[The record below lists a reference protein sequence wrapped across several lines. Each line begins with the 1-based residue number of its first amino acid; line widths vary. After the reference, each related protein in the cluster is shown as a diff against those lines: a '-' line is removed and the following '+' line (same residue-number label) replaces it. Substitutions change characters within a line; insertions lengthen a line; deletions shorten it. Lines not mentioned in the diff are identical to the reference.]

1 MKRGRLL
8 AWVVCLG
15 LAGASVAGTG
25 CNSEP
30 ALDVAPNV
38 DLSQF
43 QGKWY
48 EIARL
53 PRTTQTNCFGT
64 TAFYTQSADGSLSLV
79 NQCNEGA
86 SDGPLTTQAMTAT
99 VPDTNVPAKLA
110 LDVGGFSGDY
120 WILEVGPNYEYA
132 VVGHPSRLY
141 LWILSR
147 TASLDTGTLS
157 GIVSRAQNNQF
168 DTSKLEFTPQPP
180 EGERDTLSTPEGPV
194 PPAVHTGCSTAFRGT
209 RHGSGG
215 AWFLGLVGAAMG
227 LGVWRRRARAL
238 RGRAGFRHSRL
249 PARANFVFDG
259 PASGLRAIGSGAK
272 SCGST
277 CGAPTASAAGVHSG
291 APGTSLQQRKP
302 TK

>member
-1 MKRGRLL
+1 MKRGVLL
-8 AWVVCLG
+8 VF
-15 LAGASVAGTG
+15 VAYVGFAAAG

-30 ALDVAPNV
+30 ALDVAPHV

-64 TAFYTQSADGSLSLV
+64 TAFYTQSTDGSLSFV

-86 SDGPLTTQAMTAT
+86 ADGPLTTQAMTAT
-99 VPDTNVPAKLA
+99 VPDSNEPAKLA

-120 WILEVGPNYEYA
+120 WILEVGANYEYA

-147 TASLDTGTLS
+147 TATLDPGTLS

-168 DTSKLEFTPQPP
+168 DTTKLEFTPQPP
-180 EGERDTLSTPEGPV
+180 EGERDMLGTPEGPV
-194 PPAVHTGCSTAFRGT
+194 PPPVHTGCSTALRGT
-209 RHGSGG
+209 THGRGG
-215 AWFLGLVGAAMG
+215 AWFVGLLLALAG
-227 LGVWRRRARAL
+227 LGVWRRRTHASRERA
-238 RGRAGFRHSRL
+238 A
-249 PARANFVFDG
+249 
-259 PASGLRAIGSGAK
+259 
-272 SCGST
+272 
-277 CGAPTASAAGVHSG
+277 
-291 APGTSLQQRKP
+291 
-302 TK
+302 

>member
-1 MKRGRLL
+1 MKRGWAL
-8 AWVVCLG
+8 ALAACVVCAG
-15 LAGASVAGTG
+15 GASTG
-25 CNSEP
+25 CNGDP

-64 TAFYTQSADGSLSLV
+64 TAFYTMGSDGSLSFV

-86 SDGPLTTQAMTAT
+86 ADGPLNTQAMTAT
-99 VPDTNVPAKLA
+99 VPNGNQPAKLA
-110 LDVGGFSGDY
+110 LQVGSFSGDY
-120 WILEVGPNYEYA
+120 WILEVGSNYEYA

-147 TASLDTGTLS
+147 TATLDTTTLS

-180 EGERDTLSTPEGPV
+180 EGERDTMSTPVGPV
-194 PPAVHTGCSTAFRGT
+194 PPAVTTGCSVGGVGGRSAGDRIA
-209 RHGSGG
+209 GG
-215 AWFLGLVGAAMG
+215 AWAAIAVLALGFTV
-227 LGVWRRRARAL
+227 RRRRE
-238 RGRAGFRHSRL
+238 
-249 PARANFVFDG
+249 
-259 PASGLRAIGSGAK
+259 
-272 SCGST
+272 
-277 CGAPTASAAGVHSG
+277 TAAV
-291 APGTSLQQRKP
+291 
-302 TK
+302 

>member
-1 MKRGRLL
+1 MKRGWAL
-8 AWVVCLG
+8 ALAACVVC
-15 LAGASVAGTG
+15 AGAASTS

-64 TAFYTQSADGSLSLV
+64 TAFYTMASDGSLSFV

-86 SDGPLTTQAMTAT
+86 ADGPLNTQAMTAT
-99 VPDTNVPAKLA
+99 VPDSNQPAKLA
-110 LDVGGFSGDY
+110 LQVGSFSGDY

-147 TASLDTGTLS
+147 TATLDATTLS
-157 GIVSRAQNNQF
+157 GVIGRAQSNQF

-180 EGERDTLSTPEGPV
+180 EGERDTMSTPVGPV
-194 PPAVHTGCSTAFRGT
+194 PPAVHTGCSMAGPIAHGVDRFAWGGAGAAIAVLATAF
-209 RHGSGG
+209 
-215 AWFLGLVGAAMG
+215 
-227 LGVWRRRARAL
+227 GVRRRRRKAL
-238 RGRAGFRHSRL
+238 EG
-249 PARANFVFDG
+249 
-259 PASGLRAIGSGAK
+259 
-272 SCGST
+272 
-277 CGAPTASAAGVHSG
+277 
-291 APGTSLQQRKP
+291 
-302 TK
+302 